1 MKDDRVDVKRT
12 RSHSDT
18 SSGSSGS
25 HGRRRF
31 PEKLVDKSRRIRAL
45 GTAEVDNGASITLGL
60 ANIVSLKACRL
71 DTRLRNKRTG
81 ELSGPCYGQ
90 AGLIQAER
98 LTESPPENPQ
108 KKQAVPDTDSGKP
121 KAKAKSSSLR
131 CSRFAVIPTTCIHN
145 VENEEI
151 EGDTWEFARADMML
165 INPESSTV
173 EVNFEK
179 AGYTPGPNEFVVL
192 RQGDGNENTIT
203 WDYYDVTTAGKI
215 DNRDSAMTLSIASF
229 KKVERAGY
237 QLQVG
242 QKIGMAVY
250 RNFEVEPED
259 AGLPKKSFSMEELRL
274 VYGQEGRV
282 NIYTGQITNVAP
294 DGNAFEHDINT
305 FRGCSGAIIFLLDM
319 DQEGYGVDSSDYGKA
334 IAVHVGGDR
343 LANGTVTNLAFK
355 IP

>member
-12 RSHSDT
+12 RIGHSDT
-18 SSGSSGS
+18 SSGS
-25 HGRRRF
+25 HGRCRF
-31 PEKLVDKSRRIRAL
+31 PDKLVDKSRRIRAL

-108 KKQAVPDTDSGKP
+108 KKQAVPNTDSGKP
-121 KAKAKSSSLR
+121 KAKAKASSLRWR
-131 CSRFAVIPTTCIHN
+131 CSRFAVIPTMCIHN

-165 INPESSTV
+165 INLESSTV

-179 AGYTPGPNEFVVL
+179 AGYTSGPNEFVVL

-229 KKVERAGY
+229 KKVE
-237 QLQVG
+237 
-242 QKIGMAVY
+242 
-250 RNFEVEPED
+250 
-259 AGLPKKSFSMEELRL
+259 
-274 VYGQEGRV
+274 
-282 NIYTGQITNVAP
+282 
-294 DGNAFEHDINT
+294 
-305 FRGCSGAIIFLLDM
+305 
-319 DQEGYGVDSSDYGKA
+319 
-334 IAVHVGGDR
+334 
-343 LANGTVTNLAFK
+343 
-355 IP
+355 